1 MINAISVTIN
11 NFVNSAIEQRLIHL
25 LDRHYVTNRLMS
37 LVHLDELT
45 TDTSNETHLL
55 TLMDEM
61 TQYAV
66 ENKVIEDIGYAKEQF
81 EAAVMDLITP
91 RPSQLNETFWTMY
104 QDDPEK
110 ATDYFYHLS
119 QTNDYIK
126 TRNIAKNIQFSAPYK
141 AYGDL
146 DITINL
152 SKPEKDPKEIALA
165 KTAKQS
171 NYPSCL
177 LCMENEGY
185 KGRNNHPARQQHRL
199 VRLDLDGRNYGM
211 QYSPYVYY
219 NEHSIFLSEQHTPMK
234 IDRKAIDN
242 LLAIV
247 ERLPHYFAGSNADLP
262 IVGGSILAHDHYQGG
277 RYTFPME
284 RASVYD
290 TVGLAQHTN
299 VNAQLVKWPMTVIRL
314 TADNRHDVAEA
325 GEAILNFWRDY
336 SDESVAVLAY
346 TDDTP
351 HNTVTPVARRRGAAF
366 ELDIVLRNNRTT
378 HDHPDGLFH
387 PHRDVQHIKKENIGL
402 IEVMGLAI
410 LPPRLVG
417 ELDAVKQ
424 YLLNAAPITSVAPMH
439 QEWAETLKA
448 THPDADK
455 SNIQAIIEQAVTDKF
470 GRVLEDAGVFKQ
482 DEQGIAALKRFID
495 AFNQQHQ

>member
-1 MINAISVTIN
+1 MTNAISVTIN
-11 NFVNSAIEQRLIHL
+11 NFVNSAIEQEFINPI
-25 LDRHYVTNRLMS
+25 DRHYITNRLMA
-37 LVHLDELT
+37 LVNIDELT
-45 TDTSNETHLL
+45 NEVSNETHLL
-55 TLMDEM
+55 TLMDNL

-66 ENKVIEDIGYAKEQF
+66 ENNVIENIGYAKEQF

-91 RPSQLNETFWTMY
+91 SPSQLNEKFWKLY
-104 QDDPEK
+104 QEHPEK
-110 ATDYFYHLS
+110 ATNYFYHLS

-126 TRNIAKNIQFSAPYK
+126 TRNIAKNIQFSASYK
-141 AYGDL
+141 QYGDL

-171 NYPSCL
+171 NYPLCL

-185 KGRNNHPARQQHRL
+185 KGRSNHPARQQHRL
-199 VRLDLDGRNYGM
+199 VRLDLDGRHYGM

-219 NEHSIFLSEQHTPMK
+219 NEHSIFLSEKHTPMK

-284 RASVYD
+284 RATVFD
-290 TVGLAQHTN
+290 TVKLSQYPT
-299 VNAQLVKWPMTVIRL
+299 VSAQLVKWPMTVIRL
-314 TADNRHDVAEA
+314 TADKRQDVADA
-325 GEAILNFWRDY
+325 GEAILNFWREY
-336 SDESVAVLAY
+336 SDESVDVIAY

-351 HNTVTPVARRRGAAF
+351 HNTVTPVARRRGNAF

-378 HDHPDGLFH
+378 EEHPDGLFH
-387 PHRDVQHIKKENIGL
+387 PHQDVQHIKKENIGL

-410 LPPRLVG
+410 LPPRLVA
-417 ELDAVKQ
+417 ELEAVKQ
-424 YLLNAAPITSVAPMH
+424 YLLGATPLSTVATMH
-439 QEWAETLKA
+439 QEWAQELQSRHTEINEN
-448 THPDADK
+448 
-455 SNIQAIIEQAVTDKF
+455 NIQALIEQAVADKF

-482 DEQGIAALKRFID
+482 DEQGIAALMRFIA
-495 AFNQQHQ
+495 AFNQQ

>member
-1 MINAISVTIN
+1 MTNAISVTIN
-11 NFVNSAIEQRLIHL
+11 NFVNSAIEQELINPI
-25 LDRHYVTNRLMS
+25 DRHYITNRLMA
-37 LVHLDELT
+37 LVNIDELT
-45 TDTSNETHLL
+45 NEVSNETHLL
-55 TLMDEM
+55 TLMDNL

-66 ENKVIEDIGYAKEQF
+66 ENNVIENIGYAKEQF

-91 RPSQLNETFWTMY
+91 SPSQLNETFWKLY
-104 QDDPEK
+104 QEHPEK
-110 ATDYFYHLS
+110 ATNYFYHLS

-126 TRNIAKNIQFSAPYK
+126 TRNIAKNIQFSASYK
-141 AYGDL
+141 QYGDL

-171 NYPSCL
+171 NYPLCL

-185 KGRNNHPARQQHRL
+185 KGRSNHPARQQHRL
-199 VRLDLDGRNYGM
+199 VRLDLDGRHYGM

-219 NEHSIFLSEQHTPMK
+219 NEHSIFLSELHTPMK

-284 RASVYD
+284 RATVFD
-290 TVGLAQHTN
+290 TVKLSQYPT
-299 VNAQLVKWPMTVIRL
+299 VSAQLVKWPMTVIRL
-314 TADNRHDVAEA
+314 TADKRQDVADA
-325 GEAILNFWRDY
+325 GEAILNFWREY
-336 SDESVAVLAY
+336 SDESVDVIAY

-351 HNTVTPVARRRGAAF
+351 HNTVTPVARRRSNAF

-378 HDHPDGLFH
+378 EEHPDGLFH
-387 PHRDVQHIKKENIGL
+387 PHQDVQHIKKENIGL

-410 LPPRLVG
+410 LPPRLVA
-417 ELDAVKQ
+417 ELEAVKQ
-424 YLLNAAPITSVAPMH
+424 YLLGATPLSTVATMH
-439 QEWAETLKA
+439 QEWAQELQSRHTEINEN
-448 THPDADK
+448 
-455 SNIQAIIEQAVTDKF
+455 NIQALIEQAVADKF

-482 DEQGIAALKRFID
+482 DEQGIAALMRFIT
-495 AFNQQHQ
+495 AFNQQ